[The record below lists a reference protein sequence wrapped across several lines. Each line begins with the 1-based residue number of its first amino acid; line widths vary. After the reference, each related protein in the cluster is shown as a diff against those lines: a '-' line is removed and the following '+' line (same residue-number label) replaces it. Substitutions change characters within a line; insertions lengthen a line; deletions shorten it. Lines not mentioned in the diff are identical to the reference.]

1 MNKPNILSFS
11 IASKIPVS
19 ESIRQELLELD
30 GVSYRLQREIELLE
44 SFDRVR
50 CIHCQVFCGS
60 MVNTIST
67 SSLLNILFTDTVV
80 YYCRLS

>member
-1 MNKPNILSFS
+1 MNKPDILSFS

-19 ESIRQELLELD
+19 ESIRQELLEID

-50 CIHCQVFCGS
+50 CKHCQVKYGW
-60 MVNTIST
+60 
-67 SSLLNILFTDTVV
+67 SSSFLLPLSVVHFLFTN
-80 YYCRLS
+80 

>member
-1 MNKPNILSFS
+1 MEAIVNKPDILSFF

-50 CIHCQVFCGS
+50 CKHCQVFCGT
-60 MVNTIST
+60 M
-67 SSLLNILFTDTVV
+67 LNITSTLSVAYLF
-80 YYCRLS
+80 

>member
-1 MNKPNILSFS
+1 MNKPDILSFS

-19 ESIRQELLELD
+19 ESIRQELLELN

-50 CIHCQVFCGS
+50 CKHCQVSCGS
-60 MVNTIST
+60 MVNIVST
-67 SSLLNILFTDTVV
+67 SSLLYIWLTGSFA
-80 YYCRLS
+80 Y

>member
-1 MNKPNILSFS
+1 MNKPDILSFS

-19 ESIRQELLELD
+19 ESIRQELLELN

-50 CIHCQVFCGS
+50 CKHCQVFCGS
-60 MVNTIST
+60 LVNTNST
-67 SSLLNILFTDTVV
+67 SSPLNIWFTETFA
-80 YYCRLS
+80 Y

>member
-1 MNKPNILSFS
+1 MNKPDILSFS

-19 ESIRQELLELD
+19 ESIRQELLEID

-50 CIHCQVFCGS
+50 CKHCQVKYGWCHHHFCFLS
-60 MVNTIST
+60 PLCI
-67 SSLLNILFTDTVV
+67 FV
-80 YYCRLS
+80 Y